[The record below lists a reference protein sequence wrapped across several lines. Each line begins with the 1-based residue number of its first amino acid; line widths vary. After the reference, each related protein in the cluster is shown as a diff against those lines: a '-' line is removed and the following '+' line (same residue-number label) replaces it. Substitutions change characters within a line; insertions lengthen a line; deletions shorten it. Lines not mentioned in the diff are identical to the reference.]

1 LAAFINKF
9 KIIEKMKE
17 KIEKILNVSNIELD
31 SMDSSYI
38 NKYSDKLIN
47 YQLDHNPYYFHIE
60 SGKEHYRLL
69 MYVSTLYN
77 NETIFDVGTNK
88 CMSALAL
95 SYNKSNKVKTYDIV
109 KLLPENPNVDNIEYI
124 LGDSTK
130 DLDLEKCPVIF
141 LDVDHDGIYEDIFY
155 DHLKSI
161 NWKGILIL
169 DDIHL
174 NEPMIKFWSRI
185 EEKKYDITTI
195 GHWSG
200 TGLVIFE

>member
-1 LAAFINKF
+1 METENK
-9 KIIEKMKE
+9 IRVED
-17 KIEKILNVSNIELD
+17 KILNVSNTELNLIN
-31 SMDSSYI
+31 SSYI

-47 YQLDHNPYYFHIE
+47 YELDHNPYYFHME

-77 NETIFDVGTNK
+77 DEVIFDVGTNK

-95 SYNKSNKVKTYDIV
+95 SYNKSNRVKTYDIV

-141 LDVDHDGIYEDIFY
+141 LDVDHDGLYEDIFY
-155 DHLKSI
+155 EHLKSI

-174 NEPMIKFWSRI
+174 NEPMKKFWNRI
-185 EEKKYDITTI
+185 EEKKYDITNI

-200 TGLVIFE
+200 TGLVVFE

>member
-1 LAAFINKF
+1 ME
-9 KIIEKMKE
+9 IEKTQ
-17 KIEKILNVSNIELD
+17 IEDKILNVSNTELNL
-31 SMDSSYI
+31 MNSSYI
-38 NKYSDKLIN
+38 NDYSDKLRNIEL
-47 YQLDHNPYYFHIE
+47 QHDPYYFHME

-77 NETIFDVGTNK
+77 NEVIFDVGTNK

-95 SYNKSNKVKTYDIV
+95 SYNKSNRVKTFDIV

-130 DLDLEKCPVIF
+130 DIDLEKCPVIF

-155 DHLKSI
+155 DRLKSI

-174 NEPMIKFWSRI
+174 NDPMKKFWNRI
-185 EEKKYDITTI
+185 EEKKYDITNI

>member
-1 LAAFINKF
+1 LDKKINKNME
-9 KIIEKMKE
+9 IETTLE
-17 KIEKILNVSNIELD
+17 SKILNVSNIELN

-38 NKYSDKLIN
+38 NEYSNKLIN
-47 YQLDHNPYYFHIE
+47 YELDHNPYYFHME

-77 NETIFDVGTNK
+77 NDVIFDVGTNK

-95 SYNKSNKVKTYDIV
+95 SYNKSNRVKTYDIV

-174 NEPMIKFWSRI
+174 NDPMKNFWNRI
-185 EEKKYDITTI
+185 EEKKYDITNV

-200 TGLVIFE
+200 TGLVVFE

>member
-1 LAAFINKF
+1 METENK
-9 KIIEKMKE
+9 IRVED
-17 KIEKILNVSNIELD
+17 KILNVSNTELNLIN
-31 SMDSSYI
+31 SSYI

-47 YQLDHNPYYFHIE
+47 YELDHNPYYFHME

-77 NETIFDVGTNK
+77 DEVIFDVGTNK

-95 SYNKSNKVKTYDIV
+95 SYNKSNRVKTYDIV
-109 KLLPENPNVDNIEYI
+109 KLLPENPNVDTIEYI

-141 LDVDHDGIYEDIFY
+141 LDVDHDGLYEDIFY
-155 DHLKSI
+155 EHLKNI

-174 NEPMIKFWSRI
+174 NEPMKKFWNRI
-185 EEKKYDITTI
+185 EEKKYDITNI

-200 TGLVIFE
+200 TGLVVFE

>member
-1 LAAFINKF
+1 METENK
-9 KIIEKMKE
+9 IRVED
-17 KIEKILNVSNIELD
+17 KILNVSNTELNLIN
-31 SMDSSYI
+31 SSYI

-47 YQLDHNPYYFHIE
+47 YELDHNPYYFHME

-77 NETIFDVGTNK
+77 DEVIFDVGTNK

-95 SYNKSNKVKTYDIV
+95 SYNKSNRVKTYDIV

-141 LDVDHDGIYEDIFY
+141 LDVDHDGLYEDIFY
-155 DHLKSI
+155 EHLKNI

-174 NEPMIKFWSRI
+174 NEPMKKFWNRI
-185 EEKKYDITTI
+185 EEKKYDITNI

-200 TGLVIFE
+200 TGLVVFE

>member
-1 LAAFINKF
+1 MELKQDNKKEIMV
-9 KIIEKMKE
+9 KILN
-17 KIEKILNVSNIELD
+17 KILNVSNYELNTLNTL
-31 SMDSSYI
+31 YI
-38 NKYSDKLIN
+38 NQYSDILN
-47 YQLDHNPYYFHIE
+47 NFELQHNPYYFHIE

-77 NETIFDVGTNK
+77 NEIIFDVGTNK
-88 CMSALAL
+88 CMSAIAL
-95 SYNKSNKVKTYDIV
+95 SYNKLNKVKTFDIV
-109 KLLPENPNVDNIEYI
+109 KLLPENPNVENIEYI

-130 DLDLEKCPVIF
+130 DIDLKKCPIIF

-174 NEPMIKFWSRI
+174 NEPMKNFWNRI
-185 EEKKYDITTI
+185 EEKKYDITNI

-200 TGLVIFE
+200 TGLVVFE

>member
-1 LAAFINKF
+1 ME
-9 KIIEKMKE
+9 IETTLE
-17 KIEKILNVSNIELD
+17 SKILNVSNIELN

-38 NKYSDKLIN
+38 NEYSNKLIN
-47 YQLDHNPYYFHIE
+47 YELDHNPYYFHME

-77 NETIFDVGTNK
+77 NDVIFDVGTNK

-95 SYNKSNKVKTYDIV
+95 SYNKSNRVKTYDIV

-174 NEPMIKFWSRI
+174 NDPMKNFWNRI
-185 EEKKYDITTI
+185 EEKKYDITNV

-200 TGLVIFE
+200 TGLVVFE

>member
-1 LAAFINKF
+1 MEVLNEIINISNSHLDQLDTKY
-9 KIIEKMKE
+9 IDQYS
-17 KIEKILNVSNIELD
+17 NV
-31 SMDSSYI
+31 
-38 NKYSDKLIN
+38 LIN
-47 YQLDHNPYYFHIE
+47 YDLQHDPYYFHLN

-69 MYVSTLYN
+69 AYVSTLYN
-77 NETIFDVGTNK
+77 NQVIFDVGTNK

-95 SYNKSNKVKTYDIV
+95 SYNKSNKIKTYDII
-109 KLLPENPNVDNIEYI
+109 KLLPENPAVDNIEYI

-130 DLDLEKCPVIF
+130 DSDLMNCPLIF

-174 NEPMIKFWSRI
+174 NDEMRNFWNRI
-185 EEKKYDITTI
+185 EEKKYDITNI

-200 TGLVIFE
+200 TGLVVFE

>member
-1 LAAFINKF
+1 
-9 KIIEKMKE
+9 MS
-17 KIEKILNVSNIELD
+17 KILNVSNNELNSLD
-31 SMDSSYI
+31 TNYI
-38 NKYSDKLIN
+38 NEYSNILIN
-47 YQLDHNPYYFHIE
+47 QTLDHHPFYFHLE

-69 MYVSTLYN
+69 MYASTLYN
-77 NETIFDVGTNK
+77 NEIIFDIGTNK

-109 KLLPENPNVDNIEYI
+109 RLLDNNPEVENIEYI

-130 DLDLEKCPVIF
+130 DTDLIKSNLIF

-161 NWKGILIL
+161 NWKGVLIL
-169 DDIHL
+169 DDIKL
-174 NEPMIKFWSRI
+174 NEPMKDFWNKI
-185 EEKKYDITTI
+185 TEEKYDITNI

-200 TGLVIFE
+200 TGLVIFR

>member
-1 LAAFINKF
+1 ME
-9 KIIEKMKE
+9 IETTLE
-17 KIEKILNVSNIELD
+17 SKILNVSNIELN

-47 YQLDHNPYYFHIE
+47 YELDHNPYYFHME

-77 NETIFDVGTNK
+77 DEVIFDVGTNK

-95 SYNKSNKVKTYDIV
+95 SYNKSNRVKTYDIV

-141 LDVDHDGIYEDIFY
+141 LDVDHDGLYEDIFY
-155 DHLKSI
+155 EHLKSI

-174 NEPMIKFWSRI
+174 NEPMKKFWNRI
-185 EEKKYDITTI
+185 EEKKYDITNI

-200 TGLVIFE
+200 TGLVVFE